1 MSDFRPGL
9 NPRRL
14 LNLMEAAIK
23 RCQLDLSNV
32 VVLTEAAFLAYSEI
46 TCL

>member
-23 RCQLDLSNV
+23 RV
-32 VVLTEAAFLAYSEI
+32 MLTAAALLAYSEI